1 MVLNNI
7 RLCGKCFLSLF
18 SFSTSD
24 CARESLGLGPCVC
37 YTSARL
43 GDPSCLRKREQVSKL
58 VSSARS
64 SV

>member
-43 GDPSCLRKREQVSKL
+43 GDPS
-58 VSSARS
+58 
-64 SV
+64 